1 MKDLNELIDEYRCT
15 DPADTTRAIFDAVRL
30 PDRYRQLFFAVVRDE
45 CRRTARAHTVASF
58 SDTTDD
64 HSGHDTHK
72 LSVVGRVG
80 FLTENIY
87 CGAEHGYIP
96 LGEMTVEHHQARIVF
111 QASLAN
117 GIQRD
122 IQRHQDWIDEI
133 VEANVSCLNDLH
145 PIVVA
150 S

>member
-1 MKDLNELIDEYRCT
+1 MKELRELIDAHRCV
-15 DPADTTRAIFDAVRL
+15 DPSDTTIAIFDAIRL
-30 PDRYRQLFFAVVRDE
+30 PDRWRTLFFAVVRDE
-45 CRRTARAHTVASF
+45 CRRSARADTVASF

-64 HSGHDTHK
+64 HGISDDQQH
-72 LSVVGRVG
+72 LVVGRVG

-96 LGEMTVEHHQARIVF
+96 LGEMTVEHHQARIMF
-111 QASLAN
+111 QRSLSL
-117 GIQRD
+117 GIERD
-122 IQRHQDWIDEI
+122 IDRHQAWIDEI